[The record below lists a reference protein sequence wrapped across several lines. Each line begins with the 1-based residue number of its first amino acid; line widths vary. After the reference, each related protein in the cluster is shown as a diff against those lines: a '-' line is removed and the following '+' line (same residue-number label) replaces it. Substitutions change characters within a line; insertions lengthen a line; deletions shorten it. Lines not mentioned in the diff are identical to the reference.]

1 MFQKSITGF
10 CHGNA
15 ISCSNKKVAAH
26 NDIKLLLQKEMEN
39 EWGLSQ
45 N

>member
-15 ISCSNKKVAAH
+15 VSCSNKKVTAH
-26 NDIKLLLQKEMEN
+26 NDIKFLLQKETGN
-39 EWGLSQ
+39 
-45 N
+45 